1 MTKYI
6 HLENVTSEVISA
18 RTGITVRTVDS
29 LRAKDAGDVK
39 HDLKLL
45 IALAV
50 GLHMTPDDG
59 NRLINLNGQFLRDN
73 KPTERYYKYLLSVG
87 SFYCVAACNDYLVE
101 HDCLPLTDNEKISC
115 YD

>member
-6 HLENVTSEVISA
+6 HLENVTSEIISA

-29 LRAKDAGDVK
+29 LRVRGAGNVK

-50 GLHMTPDDG
+50 GLHMTPDEG
-59 NRLINLNGQFLRDN
+59 NRLVNLNGQFLRDN

-101 HDCLPLTDNEKISC
+101 HDCLPLTDNQKISR